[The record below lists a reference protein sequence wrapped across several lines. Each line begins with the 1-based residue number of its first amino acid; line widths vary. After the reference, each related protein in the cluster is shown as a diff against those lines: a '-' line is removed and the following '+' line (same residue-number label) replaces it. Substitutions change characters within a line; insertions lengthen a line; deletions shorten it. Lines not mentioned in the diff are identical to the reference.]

1 MGHRTHPV
9 ARIALAIVVLS
20 AAWLCSAGTAAAKRL
35 PYGFSGV
42 VYSGPGYAPPYPGI
56 AGDFARMRRAG
67 VESVR
72 LDVQWQ
78 LVEPDRGVL
87 RFDLLDPMVEAS
99 AKHRMDLL
107 PMVWTTP
114 RWASQ
119 QPGRPDFAIWSPAN
133 TSDYA
138 AFLQQLIHRYGP
150 RGDFWREHKRLP
162 KRPIRAWQIWN
173 EPSARYWWAT
183 PDYRS
188 SYVALLKA
196 AYPAVH
202 AADRGAKVVMAGLAS
217 FLSSTSGET
226 STNWEDLDAFY
237 RNGVRG
243 YFDVAAVHAF
253 SYRVKDVMRTVAKV
267 RAVMR
272 DNGDRRK
279 PIYATE
285 VSWPALN
292 PLLPPSRH
300 LGFEVS
306 PRGQRERLA
315 ATYRRFARD
324 RSLGVTRA
332 YWNSWSSSY
341 GIDSCNPAPGP
352 FEFVGLVQ
360 RGCQQSAYRPTPLL
374 KAYTRAVRRY

>member
-1 MGHRTHPV
+1 
-9 ARIALAIVVLS
+9 
-20 AAWLCSAGTAAAKRL
+20 
-35 PYGFSGV
+35 
-42 VYSGPGYAPPYPGI
+42 
-56 AGDFARMRRAG
+56 
-67 VESVR
+67 
-72 LDVQWQ
+72 
-78 LVEPDRGVL
+78 
-87 RFDLLDPMVEAS
+87 
-99 AKHRMDLL
+99 
-107 PMVWTTP
+107 MVWTTP

-119 QPGRPDFAIWSPAN
+119 QPGRPDFAIWSPAS

-150 RGDFWREHKRLP
+150 RGDFWREHPRLP

-217 FLSSTSGET
+217 FLSGASGET

-253 SYRVKDVMRTVAKV
+253 SYQVKDVIRTVANF

-272 DNGDRRK
+272 RNGDRRK

-292 PLLPPSRH
+292 PLLPSSRH

-306 PRGQRERLA
+306 PGASANGSPPRIAASHGTAVSASRARIGSRGAPL
-315 ATYRRFARD
+315 
-324 RSLGVTRA
+324 
-332 YWNSWSSSY
+332 Y
-341 GIDSCNPAPGP
+341 GIDSCNPVPGP

-360 RGCQQSAYRPTPLL
+360 RGCAQRAYRPTALL
-374 KAYTRAVRRY
+374 KAYARAVRRH

>member
-1 MGHRTHPV
+1 MGHPAHPV
-9 ARIALAIVVLS
+9 ARVALAIAVLS
-20 AAWLCSAGTAAAKRL
+20 AALLSSAGTVAAKRL

-56 AGDFARMRRAG
+56 ASDFARMRRAG

-78 LVEPDRGVL
+78 LVEPERGVL
-87 RFDLLDPMVEAS
+87 RFDLLDPMVRAS
-99 AKHRMDLL
+99 AQHRMDLL

-119 QPGRPDFAIWSPAN
+119 QPGRRDFSNWSPAN
-133 TSDYA
+133 LSDYG
-138 AFLQQLIHRYGP
+138 AFLQQLIRRYGP
-150 RGDFWREHKRLP
+150 RGDFWREHPRLP

-173 EPSARYWWAT
+173 EPSAGYWWAA

-188 SYVALLKA
+188 SYVELLKA

-202 AADRGAKVVMAGLAS
+202 AADPRAKVVMAGLAS
-217 FLSSTSGET
+217 FLSGASGET
-226 STNWEDLDAFY
+226 SMNWEDLSAFY
-237 RNGVRG
+237 RNGVRR
-243 YFDVAAVHAF
+243 YFDVAAIHAF
-253 SYRVKDVMRTVAKV
+253 SYQLEDVLRTVAKF

-272 DNGDRRK
+272 RNGDRRK

-285 VSWPALN
+285 VSWPALD
-292 PLLPPSRH
+292 PRLPSSRH

-306 PRGQRERLA
+306 PRDQRERLA
-315 ATYRRFARD
+315 GAYRRFATD

-332 YWNSWSSSY
+332 YWFSWSSSY

-360 RGCQQSAYRPTPLL
+360 RGCQQAAYRPTALL
-374 KAYTRAVRRY
+374 KAYARAVRRY